1 MYTFLVYIPDL
12 HLVQEDS
19 CHLGL
24 KFHLHLYHYHN
35 YLLVDHHQCQAV
47 GRQNAA
53 KGIKSYTDH
62 VN

>member
-1 MYTFLVYIPDL
+1 MYTFVVYIPDL

-35 YLLVDHHQCQAV
+35 YLLADHHQCQAM

-53 KGIKSYTDH
+53 KGSKA
-62 VN
+62 